1 MVEKTVLDSGL
12 TIISEFRPELPSF
25 ALSYSLKSGSR
36 SETAEINGIHHL
48 IEHMVF
54 KGTEKYDMKSIA
66 QISDRLGGSFNAFT
80 GKEIT
85 QFYLKVID
93 EKIGTAF
100 DLISEVVFK
109 PTFPDEEFYKEKN
122 IILQEI
128 KEAED
133 NPETFAFE
141 SFYQSLF
148 ENNALGF
155 PISGTEDQVSL
166 FDRDKVYSYYRKKYL
181 PENIILAAAGNID
194 HYTFVEMARQ
204 YFQDYGK
211 KIPSGFSFK
220 NPDLNYRTFIKKNQ
234 ALNQVYAIIG
244 FQGIARG
251 SPLRYKFL
259 LLNEILGSGMS
270 SRLFQKIRE
279 EKGLA
284 YTISSF
290 LDGYKESGNFL
301 IYSIIEPAKI
311 DEYFRAVKDEILN
324 LKKKGISQEELERA
338 KDHLKSSI
346 ILGLEDNVTKM
357 RFNVNQELYLE
368 HEIKLNEIIE
378 SINGVGCDDIKT
390 LLDTFLHIEEAAILM
405 YGNIDE
411 EGFENFRFSR

>member
-36 SETAEINGIHHL
+36 SETSEINGVHHL
-48 IEHMVF
+48 IEHMQF
-54 KGTEKYDMKSIA
+54 KGTEKYDLKMIA
-66 QISDRLGGSFNAFT
+66 QISDRLGGSFNAYT

-93 EKIGTAF
+93 EKIKTAF
-100 DLISEVVFK
+100 DLISEVVLK
-109 PTFPDEEFYKEKN
+109 PTFPDDEFFKEKN
-122 IILQEI
+122 IVLQEI

-133 NPETFAFE
+133 NPDTFAFE
-141 SFYQSLF
+141 IFYKNVF

-155 PISGTEDQVSL
+155 PISGLEDQVSL
-166 FDRDKVYSYYRKKYL
+166 FDRDKVFLYYRKKYL
-181 PENIILAAAGNID
+181 PENLILAATGNID
-194 HYTFVEMARQ
+194 HYTFVEMAKQ
-204 YFQDYGK
+204 YFDGFGK
-211 KIPSGFSFK
+211 KLPSGFSFK
-220 NPDLNYRTFIKKNQ
+220 KPDFNFRTYIKKNQ
-234 ALNQVYAIIG
+234 SLNQVYVIIG
-244 FQGIARG
+244 FQGIAKG

-290 LDGYKESGNFL
+290 LDGYKDSGIHI

-311 DEYFRAVKDEILN
+311 DEYLLAVRGEILN
-324 LKKKGISQEELERA
+324 LKKKGINRDELERA

-346 ILGLEDNVTKM
+346 ILGLENNVAKM

-368 HEIKLNEIIE
+368 HDIKLNEIIE
-378 SINGVGCDDIKT
+378 NINGVDCDDIKI
-390 LLDTFLHIEEAAILM
+390 LLETFLDIEEAAVLF

-411 EGFENFRFSR
+411 GKFENFRFVG